1 MKRIITAFLFFVLIL
16 SVCKAQGTSP
26 EDRYRSFQTYKKEY
40 LKKQIGLT
48 DKEAAHFFPLYDEMQ
63 FKKYRLNRQVRS
75 EARRIAHSKTPVSE
89 KEYAA
94 SAEALS
100 LLPLKEAQIEREYF
114 IRFRGIL
121 SPRKLFLYRRA
132 ENSFAKA
139 MLQYRDK
146 EQQKNSV
153 LKPL

>member
-1 MKRIITAFLFFVLIL
+1 MKRIITAFLFFVLVL
-16 SVCKAQGTSP
+16 PVCKAQGTSP
-26 EDRYRSFQTYKKEY
+26 EDRYKSFQTYKKEY

-63 FKKYRLNRQVRS
+63 LKKYRLNRQVRS

-100 LLPLKEAQIEREYF
+100 LLPFKEAQIEREYF

-139 MLQYRDK
+139 MLQHRDQGK
-146 EQQKNSV
+146 QK
-153 LKPL
+153 K

>member
-1 MKRIITAFLFFVLIL
+1 MKRIITAFLFFVLVL
-16 SVCKAQGTSP
+16 PVCKAQGTSP
-26 EDRYRSFQTYKKEY
+26 EDRYKSFQTYKKEY

-63 FKKYRLNRQVRS
+63 LKKYRLNRQVRS

-100 LLPLKEAQIEREYF
+100 LLPLKDRT
-114 IRFRGIL
+114 
-121 SPRKLFLYRRA
+121 
-132 ENSFAKA
+132 
-139 MLQYRDK
+139 
-146 EQQKNSV
+146 
-153 LKPL
+153 

>member
-16 SVCKAQGTSP
+16 PVCKAQGTSP
-26 EDRYRSFQTYKKEY
+26 EDRYKSFQTYKKEY

-48 DKEAAHFFPLYDEMQ
+48 DKEAAHEMQ
-63 FKKYRLNRQVRS
+63 LKKYRLNRQVRS

-139 MLQYRDK
+139 MLQHRDQGK
-146 EQQKNSV
+146 QK
-153 LKPL
+153 K

>member
-1 MKRIITAFLFFVLIL
+1 MKRIITAFLFLVLIL
-16 SVCKAQGTSP
+16 PLCEAQEVSR
-26 EDRYRSFQTYKKEY
+26 EDRYKSFQTQKKEY
-40 LKKQIGLT
+40 LRKQIGLT
-48 DKEAAHFFPLYDEMQ
+48 DKEAILFFPLYDEMQ
-63 FKKYRLNRQVRS
+63 LKKYQLNRQVRS
-75 EARRIAHSKTPVSE
+75 EAKRIAHSKTPVSE

-132 ENSFAKA
+132 ENSFTKA
-139 MLQYRDK
+139 VLQSRDK
-146 EQQKNSV
+146 EQQK
-153 LKPL
+153 K